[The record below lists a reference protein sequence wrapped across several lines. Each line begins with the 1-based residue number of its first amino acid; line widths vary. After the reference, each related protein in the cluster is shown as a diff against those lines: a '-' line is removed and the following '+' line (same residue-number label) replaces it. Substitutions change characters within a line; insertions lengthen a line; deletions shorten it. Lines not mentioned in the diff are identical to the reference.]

1 KIADYPFTTLEPQL
15 GIAELSDERR
25 LVLADIPGLIE
36 GASQGQ
42 GLGTKFLRHVERTCV
57 LVHLLEIDPT
67 DGSNPITNYHAIR
80 AELAA
85 HSAALA
91 DKPQIVAISKI
102 DLLPDLADRSAA
114 VELIEAELGVK
125 PFTISAAT
133 HEGLEP
139 LLETCWR
146 RLEK

>member
-1 KIADYPFTTLEPQL
+1 
-15 GIAELSDERR
+15 
-25 LVLADIPGLIE
+25 
-36 GASQGQ
+36 
-42 GLGTKFLRHVERTCV
+42 TKFLRHVERTCV